1 MFKTRFTAIA
11 AAIVIFQLFYFDL
24 ITFEWAALL
33 MSFLTVLTVL
43 FFCNIYIQYNVYQ
56 QIDEEE
62 NIEE

>member
-1 MFKTRFTAIA
+1 MFKTRFTPIA

-24 ITFEWAALL
+24 ITFEWAALS

-43 FFCNIYIQYNVYQ
+43 FFCNIYVQYNVYQ